1 MSPQAELNT
10 QRCRNRDRDPGR
22 VQVEARGRSRSADR
36 HRHRDGNGQSG
47 SSWGTRDRG
56 RSRSRDRWID
66 RRDGGGRGFPGP
78 LPVRQQG
85 DGWSGKAA
93 ALNKQIM
100 KCEAAGTVCELIKT
114 HGTDFNDVN
123 VATAIRKLL
132 QVSRAGK
139 LQYNGMRELEE
150 LALS

>member
-1 MSPQAELNT
+1 MSPQAELST
-10 QRCRNRDRDPGR
+10 QRYRDRDREPGR

-47 SSWGTRDRG
+47 SFWGTRDRA

-66 RRDGGGRGFPGP
+66 RRDGGGRVPGP

-85 DGWSGKAA
+85 DGWGGKAA

-114 HGTDFNDVN
+114 HGADFNHVN
-123 VATAIRKLL
+123 VASAMCKVL
-132 QVSRAGK
+132 QVSRVGRLEYSAMRK
-139 LQYNGMRELEE
+139 LEAFSLP
-150 LALS
+150 